1 MLLECGC
8 AQEDIR
14 FRRNRAG
21 VLHMPRAGTF
31 PAETAGESKRPERV
45 LAVARGTT
53 GDFGGIDAN
62 SKAAFIQP
70 GL

>member
-1 MLLECGC
+1 M
-8 AQEDIR
+8 
-14 FRRNRAG
+14 
-21 VLHMPRAGTF
+21 HMRGAGTV
-31 PAETAGESKRPERV
+31 PAETAGESKRPECV
-45 LAVARGTT
+45 LAVGSGTT